1 MAGFH
6 LFEILENPA
15 SPLLS
20 PSPSTLSL
28 GINCTGG
35 GGKMNFRWVTPLLV
49 YWMSTTKIK
58 FPFLLILPFCWN

>member
-20 PSPSTLSL
+20 PFPPTRSWGTD
-28 GINCTGG
+28 CTGG
-35 GGKMNFRWVTPLLV
+35 DGKMNFRWVTPLLV
-49 YWMSTTKIK
+49 YRC
-58 FPFLLILPFCWN
+58 LP

>member
-20 PSPSTLSL
+20 PSPSTLFW

-35 GGKMNFRWVTPLLV
+35 DGKMNFRWVTPLLV
-49 YWMSTTKIK
+49 Y
-58 FPFLLILPFCWN
+58 